1 MKANTKINL
10 NNNRQSIRLIFHRT
24 DICFFPHTHSP
35 NKRAHYTRT
44 MHILIE
50 NDFIEGFGMDT
61 MTRMKLKNTADV
73 HSLDE

>member
-1 MKANTKINL
+1 
-10 NNNRQSIRLIFHRT
+10 
-24 DICFFPHTHSP
+24 
-35 NKRAHYTRT
+35 

-73 HSLDE
+73 HSLDEWRLNESSSPSETPLEWMA